1 MSLSI
6 HQKLI
11 ALAIQQ
17 PNSNAEVIQLI
28 SVLTEEE
35 LKVLIYLADDLIA
48 TEIAKKL
55 RITPKTIANHKGR
68 MADKLHLDGCR
79 ALRRFAIQ
87 QQELL
92 QLLKPEDEK
101 SPQKTP

>member
-1 MSLSI
+1 MFLSI

-17 PNSNAEVIQLI
+17 PNGNAGVIQLI
-28 SVLTEEE
+28 STLTEQE
-35 LKVLIYLADDLIA
+35 LKVLIYLADDLTA
-48 TEIAKKL
+48 AEIAKKL
-55 RITPKTIANHKGR
+55 RIMPKTIANHKGR
-68 MADKLHLDGCR
+68 MADKLQLDGCR

-92 QLLKPEDEK
+92 QLLKPDDEK
-101 SPQKTP
+101 PPQKTP

>member
-11 ALAIQQ
+11 ALAFQQ
-17 PNSNAEVIQLI
+17 PIGTGKVIQLI
-28 SVLTEEE
+28 SALTEQEI
-35 LKVLIYLADDLIA
+35 KVLIYLADDLTA
-48 TEIAKKL
+48 AEIAKKL

-68 MADKLHLDGCR
+68 MTDKLRLDGCR

-92 QLLKPEDEK
+92 HLLKSDDEK
-101 SPQKTP
+101 PPQKTP

>member
-1 MSLSI
+1 MSLTI

-17 PNSNAEVIQLI
+17 PTGNTKVIQLI
-28 SVLTEEE
+28 ATLTEQE
-35 LKVLIYLADDLIA
+35 LKVLIYLTDDLTA
-48 TEIAKKL
+48 PEIAKKL

-68 MADKLHLDGCR
+68 MADKLCLDGCR

-92 QLLKPEDEK
+92 QLLKPDDEK
-101 SPQKTP
+101 PPQKTP

>member
-11 ALAIQQ
+11 TLATQQ
-17 PNSNAEVIQLI
+17 PNCSAGVIQLI
-28 SVLTEEE
+28 STLTEQE
-35 LKVLIYLADDLIA
+35 LKVLIYLADDLTA
-48 TEIAKKL
+48 PAIAKKL

-79 ALRRFAIQ
+79 TLRRFAIQ

-92 QLLKPEDEK
+92 QLLKPDDEK
-101 SPQKTP
+101 TTQKTT

>member
-11 ALAIQQ
+11 TLAFQQ
-17 PNSNAEVIQLI
+17 PNGNAGVIQLI
-28 SVLTEEE
+28 STLSEQE
-35 LKVLIYLADDLIA
+35 LKVLIYLADDLTA
-48 TEIAKKL
+48 AEIAKKL

-68 MADKLHLDGCR
+68 MADKLRLDGCR

-92 QLLKPEDEK
+92 QLLKPDDEK
-101 SPQKTP
+101 PPQKTP

>member
-11 ALAIQQ
+11 TLAIQQ
-17 PNSNAEVIQLI
+17 LNGNAGVIQLI
-28 SVLTEEE
+28 SSLTEQE
-35 LKVLIYLADDLIA
+35 LKVLIYLADDLTA
-48 TEIAKKL
+48 AEIAKKL

-68 MADKLHLDGCR
+68 MADKLRLDGCR

-87 QQELL
+87 QHELL
-92 QLLKPEDEK
+92 QLLKPDDEK
-101 SPQKTP
+101 PPQKTP